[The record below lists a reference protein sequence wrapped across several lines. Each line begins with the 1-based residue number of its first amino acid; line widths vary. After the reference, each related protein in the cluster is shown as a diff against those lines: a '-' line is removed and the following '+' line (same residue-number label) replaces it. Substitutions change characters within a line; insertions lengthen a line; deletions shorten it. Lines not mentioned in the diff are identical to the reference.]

1 LALGTI
7 KTIGILGGVGPE
19 ATCLLYRM
27 LVSESRARSGGQSPA
42 IYLYSLPVTSEIER
56 SMISGS
62 MSKEHVAALR
72 VELEKGMTMMMSQG
86 VREVAL
92 PCNTLTH
99 YARPMIQG
107 RRFHNPVDAV
117 ARRVKADGHRRV
129 GILASTATRKLR
141 LFENALEPL
150 GADCEYPKPS
160 EQETLARYIIGQL
173 VGAAATIRDDE
184 ILTMMRKL
192 GEHTDVIVLGCT
204 DLFLL
209 AAQAKNAGLA
219 VIDSLEELTASCIAQ
234 D

>member
-1 LALGTI
+1 
-7 KTIGILGGVGPE
+7 
-19 ATCLLYRM
+19 M
-27 LVSESRARSGGQSPA
+27 LISESRVRSGGQSPA
-42 IYLYSLPVTSEIER
+42 IYLYSLPVTSEIES

-62 MSKEHVAALR
+62 MSKEHIAALR
-72 VELEKGMTMMMSQG
+72 VELKKGVAMMRSQG

-107 RRFHNPVDAV
+107 RFHNPVDAV

-150 GADCEYPKPS
+150 GAACHYPKPS

-173 VGAAATIRDDE
+173 VGAAAKIRDEE
-184 ILTMMRKL
+184 ILTTMRKL
-192 GEHTDVIVLGCT
+192 GEDTDVIVLGCT

-209 AAQAKNAGLA
+209 AAQAKSAGLA
-219 VIDSLEELTASCIAQ
+219 VIDSLEELTASCVAQ